1 MPFGIPSGNLV
12 NRDKN
17 LLIKY
22 RLQGPKSFAAHRL
35 IKGLH
40 NWVVWTSGE
49 KELKNGPSFK
59 ARVAEYG
66 KLALL
71 HKKELLLLNVL

>member
-1 MPFGIPSGNLV
+1 MLFGIPAGNLV

-22 RLQGPKSFAAHRL
+22 RLQGPKSFAEHRY

-49 KELKNGPSFK
+49 KELRNGPSFM

-66 KLALL
+66 KLALFHEKSFYFL
-71 HKKELLLLNVL
+71 SVL